1 MSRKKTKVRVYK
13 DTEKKAN
20 RKPYVV
26 GPDAHLELGANGIRG
41 LLNMGIS
48 KEAYDFI
55 LSNVVSKPQDEL
67 ARFRVNAQEK
77 ATNALYLQNENINNA
92 TPTELKMKLILTEL
106 GIKYEYQKVYFV
118 GFSFY
123 IVDFYLPQYN
133 VVVEID
139 GQQHYT
145 YNAKIYDR
153 LRTDNLV
160 HLHGIKRVIRFDNK
174 DLTVDTFVKERLLKE
189 LDIK

>member
-1 MSRKKTKVRVYK
+1 MSRKKVKVRVYK
-13 DTEKKAN
+13 DSEKKEN

-26 GPDAHLELGANGIRG
+26 GPDACLELNANGVRG

-55 LSNVVSKPQDEL
+55 LANIVSKPHDEL
-67 ARFRVNAQEK
+67 ARFRVNACDK
-77 ATNALYLQNENINNA
+77 ARNAMFLQNENINNA
-92 TPTELKMKLILTEL
+92 TPAELKMKLLLTEM
-106 GIKYEYQKVYFV
+106 GIKYEYQKIYFV

-123 IVDFYLPQYN
+123 LVDFYLPEHN

-139 GQQHYT
+139 GQQHYS

-153 LRTDNLV
+153 LRTENLV
-160 HLHGIKRVIRFDNK
+160 HLHNVKRVIRFDNK
-174 DLTVDTFVKERLLKE
+174 DLTVDTFVKTRLLKE